1 MRDSTANLGAPARS
15 LADPSFEDPYLS
27 LSPTGRTILTAAHQ
41 VLKRDGF
48 AGLSVGAVAQAAGEN
63 KSTIL
68 YHFGDKAGLVT
79 ALTDSLLS
87 SMRLRLLPLIEEKSR
102 GVNRVHTLMV
112 VHRGIARDSEYWRTL
127 YDLLPHITRDRRLH
141 ARFKALMDWYY
152 EVILRTLGL
161 LDEDGDNTD
170 ARIVASLILSV
181 LEGFAMQRLLQGPRG
196 FDLDARF
203 RLWES
208 LITPLIEGLVEDSN
222 RAGATPAET
231 P

>member
-87 SMRLRLLPLIEEKSR
+87 SMRLKLLPLIEERSR

-161 LDEDGDNTD
+161 LDDDGDNTD

-181 LEGFAMQRLLQGPRG
+181 LEGFAMQRLLLGPRG

-222 RAGATPAET
+222 RADATPAER